1 MIVMYGSTTCEDTA
15 ITRSRLDALRVPN
28 VEHLVD
34 RDPAAREALGAL
46 TGGRIVTPTIDAG
59 DGGPL
64 LFEPSLEELGRRLVK
79 TGHDVA
85 PPTAREIGGDLTAR
99 PVPIAE
105 LRSAEDEP
113 FSLRPWRGR
122 RAAAL
127 FLAHGAGCL
136 ACWGY
141 AKQLARQREELALV
155 DAAPVI
161 VVTGDPADAATWR
174 HELGDG
180 AILVADANGGWKAA
194 LATHVGFDVTK
205 PALLLLD
212 RYGAPS
218 GVSDAAEA
226 GGLVD
231 PSEATRWLRH
241 LALECPECTE
251 ILPWGDA

>member
-1 MIVMYGSTTCEDTA
+1 MYGSTTCEDTA
-15 ITRSRLDALRVPN
+15 ITRSRLDALGVRY
-28 VEHLVD
+28 VEHLID
-34 RDPAAREALGAL
+34 RDPAARDALDAL
-46 TGGRIVTPTIDAG
+46 AGGRIVTPTIDAG

-64 LFEPSLEELGRRLVK
+64 LFEPSLEDLGRRLVK

-85 PPTAREIGGDLTAR
+85 PPTARAIGADLAAR
-99 PVPIAE
+99 PVPIAD

-122 RAAAL
+122 RATAL
-127 FLAHGAGCL
+127 FLAHDAGCL

-161 VVTGDPADAATWR
+161 VVAGDPADAATWR
-174 HELGDG
+174 HELGE
-180 AILVADANGGWKAA
+180 AAMLVADATGGWKAA
-194 LATHVGFDVTK
+194 LAAHLGFEASQ

-218 GVSDAAEA
+218 GVSVAPEA

-251 ILPWGDA
+251 ILPWGEA